1 MRYSFKVIL
10 LIVLIVLAVL
20 FLGGGYGMRSH
31 PTYRSYS
38 TGGMGLG
45 GILLVVVILLFLTGN
60 LRLN

>member
-1 MRYSFKVIL
+1 MIL